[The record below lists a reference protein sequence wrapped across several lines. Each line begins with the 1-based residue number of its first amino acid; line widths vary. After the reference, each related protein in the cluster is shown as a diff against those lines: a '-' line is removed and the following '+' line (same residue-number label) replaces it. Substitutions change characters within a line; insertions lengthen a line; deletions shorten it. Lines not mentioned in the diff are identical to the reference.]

1 MPLTFSSGLGGMP
14 VALCRDLLI
23 QDALLSP
30 GSRKPSGLTFAL
42 QALLVRHEA
51 LMASAETER
60 FEMQQRIDQLETDKK
75 SLEAENARTIQE
87 NRALLDQLESL
98 NNSITDSET
107 HIKSLEAGLQSTQ
120 QVIRKMEGAQTRAE
134 ELESQVFV
142 LETEQAELQNTLVMT
157 QAEAKS
163 AMQRWR
169 KAEKGI
175 SDIQEK
181 LERIEREA
189 REERERHAEMAKR
202 MEKQRTVEKDLNT
215 AAGRLKGAA
224 AAKTIGEGKHG
235 GVVSHFVRDLLSD
248 NANLQ
253 LGIAELR
260 ELLMNSNDEIQ
271 NLREQLMFHQPVDEE
286 EVSGASTLRME
297 LDPEELDP
305 KAPRSPRSPRSP
317 KKPEPAPAVSQE
329 LHIHHHYH
337 AARPAEKKAPKKKRQ
352 GLGQSIFTA
361 PRPFSPP
368 GGPPSP
374 AHWRLEHRAT
384 SPGLVA
390 HSVKDSIS
398 TIPSTRWSVFSDQ
411 PSEFAPSSVPSSP
424 ISHHRRIS
432 VFDRGDEYDSPA
444 SPTTSVDPVSPVW
457 TKKHRSQN
465 SDSHM
470 RKFTTPMQLYLGDVP
485 EDGPRGDRPVSPRS
499 HRTPRIS
506 EHRVSVTTSRD
517 NTPELT
523 AGESSETSNDVSP
536 ERVPTN
542 TFTSSF
548 DDMFTG
554 NQRPRLH
561 RAASQESIMSLTGG
575 LDIHTLQGR
584 PSQLALRPL
593 GAASADTVVQAVIAR
608 PTIARGPT
616 DGKRGSMVLRDNL
629 LNIPSLRSASA
640 TLPSGSPAETQD
652 QQQRAISAGGIGRLV
667 SWRPWGGGKAGD
679 ASNGNAEQPNS
690 GASTASRSDQTDSVS
705 PGPASPTTESPG
717 SSILE
722 ITGAGSNE
730 ASART
735 PKKKP
740 PRDGALSPRN
750 FGINQAGAIPGFS
763 AFWAAHQQRGPPTQI
778 IPQSV
783 DTEALREGLEELRA
797 LGR

>member
-1 MPLTFSSGLGGMP
+1 
-14 VALCRDLLI
+14 
-23 QDALLSP
+23 
-30 GSRKPSGLTFAL
+30 
-42 QALLVRHEA
+42 
-51 LMASAETER
+51 MASAETER

-120 QVIRKMEGAQTRAE
+120 HVIRKMEGAQTRAE

-157 QAEAKS
+157 QAEARS

-189 REERERHAEMAKR
+189 CEERERHAEMVKR
-202 MEKQRTVEKDLNT
+202 MEKQRNVEKDLNT

-224 AAKTIGEGKHG
+224 AARTMGDSKHG

-271 NLREQLMFHQPVDEE
+271 HLREQLMFHQPIDEE
-286 EVSGASTLRME
+286 AGRGASTLGME
-297 LDPEELDP
+297 LDPEDLDP

-317 KKPEPAPAVSQE
+317 KKTEPASLSQE

-337 AARPAEKKAPKKKRQ
+337 VARPAEKKPPKKKRQ

-361 PRPFSPP
+361 PSPFSPP

-411 PSEFAPSSVPSSP
+411 PSDFAPSSVPSSP
-424 ISHHRRIS
+424 MSHHRRIS
-432 VFDRGDEYDSPA
+432 VFDRDDYDSPA

-470 RKFTTPMQLYLGDVP
+470 RKFMTPRQLNLGDVP
-485 EDGPRGDRPVSPRS
+485 EDEPRGDVPLSPRS
-499 HRTPRIS
+499 HRTPRFS
-506 EHRVSVTTSRD
+506 ENRRSLGIAHD
-517 NTPELT
+517 NTPLLT
-523 AGESSETSNDVSP
+523 TAESQETSNDGSP
-536 ERVPTN
+536 EGVPTIA
-542 TFTSSF
+542 FPPSF
-548 DDMFTG
+548 DDMYTR
-554 NQRPRLH
+554 NPRPRLH

-593 GAASADTVVQAVIAR
+593 GAASADTVVQAVVAR
-608 PTIARGPT
+608 PTIARGTT
-616 DGKRGSMVLRDNL
+616 DGKRGSVVLRDNL
-629 LNIPSLRSASA
+629 LSIPSLRSTSS
-640 TLPSGSPAETQD
+640 TIPSGSPAEAQD
-652 QQQRAISAGGIGRLV
+652 QPQRAISAGGIGRLV
-667 SWRPWGGGKAGD
+667 SWRPWGGGKGTSPS
-679 ASNGNAEQPNS
+679 SNPNCSAEQPDS
-690 GASTASRSDQTDSVS
+690 GASTPSRSDQTDSTS
-705 PGPASPTTESPG
+705 PSPASPATESPG

-722 ITGAGSNE
+722 ITRAGSSETPTRN
-730 ASART
+730 
-735 PKKKP
+735 PKKKLP
-740 PRDGALSPRN
+740 GGGALSPRN

-763 AFWAAHQQRGPPTQI
+763 AFWAAHQQRAPPTQI
-778 IPQSV
+778 IPESV
-783 DTEALREGLEELRA
+783 DTEALREGLEELSA
-797 LGR
+797 L